1 MLDTFNGGYTKAL
14 VDVLNW
20 FEGHSEDLKY
30 HKMFNCKSVIAILK
44 ALVEHREE
52 LRTTGDAKLKFN
64 RETKN
69 VF

>member
-20 FEGHSEDLKY
+20 FEGHSEDLKF
-30 HKMFNCKSVIAILK
+30 HKMFNCNGVIAILK
-44 ALVEHREE
+44 ALIDHREE
-52 LRTTGDAKLKFN
+52 LRVTGDAELRFN
-64 RETKN
+64 RESRK

>member
-1 MLDTFNGGYTKAL
+1 MVDTFNGVYTKAL

-30 HKMFNCKSVIAILK
+30 HKLFNCKGVIAVLK

-52 LRTTGDAKLKFN
+52 LRVTGNAELKFN
-64 RETKN
+64 RETQR
-69 VF
+69 VS

>member
-20 FEGHSEDLKY
+20 FEGHSEDLKF
-30 HKMFNCKSVIAILK
+30 HKMFNCKGVIAILK
-44 ALVEHREE
+44 ALIDHREE
-52 LRTTGDAKLKFN
+52 LRVTGDAELRFN
-64 RETKN
+64 RESRK